1 MPNRALTVDLM
12 TAGFPCQDVSVAGKR
27 KGLNGE
33 RTGLFW
39 EIIRLAR
46 RLRPRWLLLENVP
59 GLLSS
64 STGARGRD
72 FAVVLAAL
80 GQLGYGVA
88 WTCLDAQWFGLAQR
102 RKRVFVVGYLGAP
115 CPAEILFEPESV
127 QRRTP
132 PCRETGEGTARET
145 AACLRGSGVGTER
158 VRDTRGQ
165 DNVIPDIAWALQER
179 DAKGP
184 DSDTKEGHLLPVSY
198 GVRRLTPLE
207 CERLQGFP
215 DGWTAVNGRSDSA
228 RYRMLGNAVPVPVVE
243 WILRRIANAGAQT
256 MADLFCGIGGF
267 ALAAE
272 RAGIG
277 VMWASEVEK
286 QAVAVYQA
294 HFPAVEM
301 LGDIREIK

>member
-1 MPNRALTVDLM
+1 M
-12 TAGFPCQDVSVAGKR
+12 
-27 KGLNGE
+27 
-33 RTGLFW
+33 
-39 EIIRLAR
+39 
-46 RLRPRWLLLENVP
+46 
-59 GLLSS
+59 
-64 STGARGRD
+64 
-72 FAVVLAAL
+72 
-80 GQLGYGVA
+80 
-88 WTCLDAQWFGLAQR
+88 
-102 RKRVFVVGYLGAP
+102 
-115 CPAEILFEPESV
+115 
-127 QRRTP
+127 
-132 PCRETGEGTARET
+132 
-145 AACLRGSGVGTER
+145 
-158 VRDTRGQ
+158 
-165 DNVIPDIAWALQER
+165 IPDIAWALQER